1 MSQTNGTGKEK
12 QKQFILNENL
22 WQVMFSLSWPAIL
35 AMLLY
40 GLNAV
45 VAAAFVGQ
53 YVGETAL
60 AGVSVAYPLTQI
72 SVGFGLFLGVGAG
85 AVLSIAIGREDKSTQ
100 ARLLGTVNCLSLLVT
115 AVYMAVGLVC
125 SSQLVKIMGGA
136 GEVLILG
143 DRYFKITV
151 LGAFFWIYGL
161 AANMIVRAEGKMKA
175 AAVIMGIG
183 LAVDVLANYVLVAAL
198 HLGVAGSAWAT
209 NIGMLVYTLLGWVY
223 FGKGFASFKTRI
235 FSFCWDMTTVKSILR
250 LGLSSLISVVM
261 TLAQGVVI
269 FNALAQYGTVLET
282 AFYGVVYR
290 IFVFALTP
298 IYGIMQAL
306 KPVVG
311 INYGAGQYERVI
323 HSYKLFTV
331 GSILL
336 ALPFWVLS
344 ITSPAFILGLMLPD
358 QVFSSPQ
365 LLHFR
370 IYMAI
375 MPLLAAIFMAMSFF
389 PSIDK
394 GKPAVIIGLARQLVF
409 YIPVMLI
416 LPRMMGVAGIYY
428 GSLAIDAIIVLWT
441 VVMVRK
447 EFSRLRAQDKSV
459 APGVS

>member
-1 MSQTNGTGKEK
+1 MNNGKEK
-12 QKQFILNENL
+12 QKEFILNENL
-22 WQVMFSLSWPAIL
+22 WKVMVSLSWPAIL
-35 AMLLY
+35 AMTLY

-45 VAAAFVGQ
+45 VSAAFVGQ
-53 YVGETAL
+53 FVGETAL

-72 SVGFGLFLGVGAG
+72 SVGFGLFIGVGAG
-85 AVLSIAIGREDKSTQ
+85 AVLSIAIGREDRITQ
-100 ARLLGTVNCLSLLVT
+100 ERLLGTVNCLSLLIT
-115 AVYMAVGLVC
+115 AGYMAVGLAF

-136 GEVLILG
+136 GAVLILG
-143 DRYFKITV
+143 DSYFKITV
-151 LGAFFWIYGL
+151 IGAFFWIYGL

-175 AAVIMGIG
+175 AAVMMGLG
-183 LAVDVLANYVLVAAL
+183 LVVDVLANYVLVAEL
-198 HLGVAGSAWAT
+198 KLGVEGAAWAT

-235 FSFCWDMTTVKSILR
+235 LSFYWDMAMVQSIIR
-250 LGLSSLISVVM
+250 LGLSSLISVIM

-290 IFVFALTP
+290 VFVFALTP

-311 INYGAGQYERVI
+311 INYGAGQYERAI

-331 GSILL
+331 GSMLL
-336 ALPFWVLS
+336 AVPFWVIS
-344 ITSPAFILGLMLPD
+344 MTSPAFILGLMLPD
-358 QVFSSPQ
+358 QGFSGTQ
-365 LLHFR
+365 LLYFR

-375 MPLLAAIFMAMSFF
+375 MPLLSAIFMAMSFF

-394 GKPAVIIGLARQLVF
+394 GKPAVMIGIARQLVF
-409 YIPVMLI
+409 YVPVMMI
-416 LPRMMGVAGIYY
+416 LPKMIGVSGIYF

-441 VVMVRK
+441 VVMVKK
-447 EFSRLRAQDKSV
+447 EFSLLRAQGKAV
-459 APGVS
+459 ALAIS